1 MSHRSSRIRSIL
13 LALAFGLVG
22 CAAKSST
29 RFSSAVRMSDPSS
42 GRQLI
47 AGFHNLEQH
56 RWRWTERRFAVVLQ
70 PPPGS
75 EQYGATLQLKLYV
88 AAQSIQKLGPITLTA
103 QVEDLALAPEVF
115 AKDGIYLYT
124 RELPASVFH
133 GTLFPVAFSLD
144 KALAL
149 SDSEFHELGTVVE
162 EVSLV
167 AKK

>member
-1 MSHRSSRIRSIL
+1 
-13 LALAFGLVG
+13 
-22 CAAKSST
+22 
-29 RFSSAVRMSDPSS
+29 MSDATSA
-42 GRQLI
+42 RQLM

-88 AAQSIQKLGPITLTA
+88 AAQSIQKLGSITLAA
-103 QVEDLALAPEVF
+103 QVEGVALAPEVF
-115 AKDGIYLYT
+115 AKDGTYLYT
-124 RELPASVFH
+124 RAVPAL
-133 GTLFPVAFSLD
+133 LFRGGLLPVAFSLD

-149 SDSEFHELGTVVE
+149 SDSEFRELGTVVE

-167 AKK
+167 RNR